1 MTRSLNFLAP
11 PPLRRIQSGG
21 DIVDSAE
28 PARVGAKKPKNI
40 PDLPK
45 QINAKLNF
53 DKEQRNK
60 FINHPQKEALEEK
73 YNKLFNLSEEQKSA
87 SVKTIPRSR
96 VESYASIFTSYLAKD
111 ASVKG
116 PKYKPDMVQ
125 QIKEKISEDQA
136 IIFSSAAERTRAA
149 DRFSSLGALKD
160 IPKDQR
166 GLLNKAARALSNKK
180 KILICIGS
188 ITQSDPITQSDKG
201 KKSPSMTGIQGALI
215 LGVSARDL
223 GLEVTYVTDE
233 PTGSIIEKLLKKLP
247 LQAPVSVNLPKVH
260 RFKAYYTSP
269 QENSFAKIE
278 ATGILK
284 GTKAD
289 AVIAIELP
297 DAYDDDGKNGDFIN
311 GNNKPIYEVVRAA
324 NAENL
329 LTVSINSGRAK
340 TVGLEKNRG
349 DTRSTFSVPAAVSNF
364 TSMALGALLLK
375 YRMHTRPAKDQLDRF
390 IDPKKLEEL
399 NEAIVYAGEAQKK
412 VMDPTKAA
420 FGKSIIKESKNSEFR
435 VLYRDLQ
442 KDMLMLAKGIAE
454 KEKIP
459 KNLTKPTEIAI
470 FDSSNGG
477 LVADGLG
484 VCEAEGAVL
493 VGMACNTACTVPN
506 AQKAVRIPVVDLIQ
520 VTSKAIVKHGGKKPV
535 LISTEATTISPAY
548 PNAVSFA
555 LSEAT
560 KETKPEPE
568 PKPKAKAEANLKPDS
583 AETDKFMMTRISG
596 RTLADKVNELG
607 AKLIKDREKTNEE
620 KIDPDVVKLIKKIV
634 KKIPDT
640 STSVWLTCTH
650 YPAFKM
656 EFERALHRRG
666 LGHIEVINP
675 MIYQAEAI
683 IEHFSTLELKDN
695 TKLGKNT
702 NKGDLVISSASEED
716 RPRIEGSVEAHYR
729 PTHTHLKTFSR
740 S

>member
-1 MTRSLNFLAP
+1 M
-11 PPLRRIQSGG
+11 
-21 DIVDSAE
+21 
-28 PARVGAKKPKNI
+28 
-40 PDLPK
+40 
-45 QINAKLNF
+45 
-53 DKEQRNK
+53 
-60 FINHPQKEALEEK
+60 
-73 YNKLFNLSEEQKSA
+73 
-87 SVKTIPRSR
+87 
-96 VESYASIFTSYLAKD
+96 ESYASIFTSYLAKD

-477 LVADGLG
+477 FVAADVLKREFEKQGYAMNLIIVVDHANAPYGDPSKSTTKLEKLVADGLG

-620 KIDPDVVKLIKKIV
+620 QIDPDVVKLIKKIV

-683 IEHFSTLELKDN
+683 IEHFSTLELKDD